1 MFINLN
7 VHSYYSLLNSA
18 LSIDDLIQHALD
30 NNQPYVCLTD
40 LNNMYGCIEFY
51 DKAKAHNL
59 IPIIGL
65 EFEYQNTTLVA
76 YAKNYNGYLKL
87 IKWSSWIMTNTTF
100 IIQEDFDDLIIVCK
114 KGGLVFENPNFYQ
127 AQNQN
132 ASNAIALQSVFYA
145 QENDKTVF
153 LAMLAIKNDL
163 KLDDFIDCHEFDKN
177 YFLNDHEAQSLFS
190 TIALDNLNKVL
201 NELQVEIHDLPINIP
216 VYDKNN
222 LTVSSEILKQLCI
235 SGLKQRLNAHDG
247 QVKKVYAKRLKYE
260 LDVISEKQF
269 DDYFLIV
276 YDFINYAKSNGII
289 VGPGRGSAAGSL
301 VAYCLYITDID
312 PIKHNLIFE
321 RFLNPTRKSMPD
333 IDTDIMDEK
342 RDQVIEYLFEKY
354 GNDHVAYI
362 VTFQRLKAKMALRD
376 VGRIL
381 GIDLK
386 VIDKICK
393 NIKTDY
399 DEDIDLAIK
408 KSATLKEMYVLHK
421 ELFEISK
428 KLIHAPR
435 QIGTHAAGI
444 ILSNSS
450 ITNIIP
456 IQLGINDRPLSQ
468 YSMEYLERF
477 GLIKMD
483 LLGLKNLTIID
494 NVLKMI
500 YKTQNKK
507 IDLFN
512 IDYNDKFV
520 FQDLAKAKTN
530 GIFQLESPGMKKVL
544 LKVKPQNIEDISIVS
559 ALFRPGPQ
567 QNIKTFVERRFK
579 REEFSYWN
587 EQTKKILEPTY
598 GIIIYQEQV
607 IELVKTIANF
617 DIATSD
623 NFRRAISKKD
633 EKILMQLKDDFIN
646 GALANNYKQ
655 PLVNQI
661 FEYIFSFAHYGFN
674 HSHSL
679 AYSYISYWLAY
690 LKHYYPLEFLSVLLS
705 HTSASKEK
713 LLSYLDETKDF
724 NISIKGPDIQHFSND
739 FVIDNH
745 KQIIR
750 FGFKTIKGFGDELL
764 KKIKLALENAE
775 LIDYISYIDAL
786 KKGNISLKNIE
797 ILIRIGAFDSFE
809 INRLFLLNNLEE
821 IFEKTGLNGHFFDLN
836 LVGLDYANDMS
847 INERFQE
854 DEIQYLGINLSS
866 LNYTNYTNEI
876 DYSNLKYEIESFN
889 EINTNYEVNIVA
901 QVLNIVQSKTKK
913 GNDIF
918 YLDVL
923 VENKKEK
930 LTIFQNSKHLV
941 DEIDINGIYVFGV
954 KLLNH
959 FNFIVSVKQR
969 V

>member
-7 VHSYYSLLNSA
+7 VHSHYSLLNST
-18 LSIDDLIQHALD
+18 LSIDDLIKYALD
-30 NNQPYVCLTD
+30 NKQPYVCLTD

-59 IPIIGL
+59 TPIIGL
-65 EFEYQNTTLVA
+65 EFEYQNATLVA

-87 IKWSSWIMTNTTF
+87 IKWSSWIMTSKEF
-100 IIQEDFDDLIIVCK
+100 EIQDDFEDLIIVCK
-114 KGGLVFENPNFYQ
+114 KGDIVFKNSNFYQ
-127 AQNQN
+127 THDQN
-132 ASNAIALQSVFYA
+132 APNAIALQSVFYA
-145 QENDKTVF
+145 NKSDKIVF

-163 KLDDFIDCHEFDKN
+163 KLEDFKNCCDFDN
-177 YFLNDHEAQSLFS
+177 NHFLTDYLAQSFFS
-190 TIALDNLNKVL
+190 PIALNNLNKVL
-201 NELQVEIHDLPINIP
+201 NELKVQIHDLPINIP
-216 VYDKNN
+216 VYDKQNSII
-222 LTVSSEILKQLCI
+222 SSEILKQLCI
-235 SGLKQRLNAHDG
+235 SGLKKRLNAHDG
-247 QVKKVYAKRLKYE
+247 QVNKIYVQRLKYE
-260 LDVISEKQF
+260 LDVINEKQF

-276 YDFINYAKSNGII
+276 YDFINFAKSNGII

-301 VAYCLYITDID
+301 VAYCLHITDID

-342 RDQVIEYLFEKY
+342 RDLVIEYLFEKY

-362 VTFQRLKAKMALRD
+362 LTFQRLKAKMAIRD

-393 NIKTDY
+393 NIKPEY
-399 DEDIDLAIK
+399 DEDLDLAIK
-408 KSATLKEMYVLHK
+408 KNTILKEMYLLHK

-428 KLIHAPR
+428 KLINAPR

-444 ILSNSS
+444 ILSDSLIS
-450 ITNIIP
+450 NIIP

-500 YKTQNKK
+500 HENQNKK

-520 FQDLAKAKTN
+520 FEDLAKARTN

-587 EQTKKILEPTY
+587 EATRKILEPTY
-598 GIIIYQEQV
+598 GIIVYQEQV

-633 EKILMQLKDDFIN
+633 EKILIQLKDDFIN
-646 GALANNYKQ
+646 GALNNNYKQ

-690 LKHYYPLEFLSVLLS
+690 LKHYYTLEFLSVLLS
-705 HTSASKEK
+705 HTSASKDK
-713 LLSYLDETKDF
+713 LLSYLNEAKEF
-724 NISIKGPDIQHFSND
+724 NISIKGPDIQYFSND
-739 FVIDNH
+739 FVIDTQ

-764 KKIKLALENAE
+764 KKIKSALQKST
-775 LIDYISYIDAL
+775 LSDYISYIDAL
-786 KKGNISLKNIE
+786 KKGNVSLKNIE
-797 ILIRIGAFDSFE
+797 ILIRVGTFDSFG
-809 INRLFLLNNLEE
+809 INRLFLLNNLNE

-836 LVGLDYANDMS
+836 LVGLDYAKDMS
-847 INERFQE
+847 VNDRYLD
-854 DEIQYLGINLSS
+854 DEIQYLGIDLNS
-866 LNYTNYTNEI
+866 LNYANYKTEI
-876 DYSNLKYEIESFN
+876 DYNKLKYTIKDFY
-889 EINTNYEVNIVA
+889 EINTNYETNILA
-901 QVLNIVQSKTKK
+901 QVLNIKQSKTKN

-918 YLDVL
+918 YLETLID
-923 VENKKEK
+923 NKKQT
-930 LTIFQNSKHLV
+930 LTIFQNSKYLI
-941 DEIDINGIYVFGV
+941 DEISIGGIYVFGV

-959 FNFIVSVKQR
+959 FNFIVNIKQR
-969 V
+969 I